1 MTGWRHSKEMIRT
14 ISGLASLQTLLI
26 KPPHG
31 FPEYTDGSFV
41 GNFSF
46 SYMLVAMKMEQLRLI
61 DRTG

>member
-1 MTGWRHSKEMIRT
+1 MIRT